1 MKFIRNLQ
9 HAESREFWEAIDQ
22 GAREVAAWPDWKRRM
37 VAGEGENMQPQSEAV
52 TDVEKAP

>member
-9 HAESREFWEAIDQ
+9 DAESREFWEAIDQ

-37 VAGEGENMQPQSEAV
+37 VAGEREDMQSQSEAV
-52 TDVEKAP
+52 TDADKEP